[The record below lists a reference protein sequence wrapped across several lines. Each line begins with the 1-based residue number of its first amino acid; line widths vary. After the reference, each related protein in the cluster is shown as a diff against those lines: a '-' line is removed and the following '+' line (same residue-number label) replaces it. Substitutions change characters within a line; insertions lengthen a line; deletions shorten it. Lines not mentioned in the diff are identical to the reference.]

1 MKKINNLTSTLA
13 GEVDLNEVGGG
24 FLKANHQYYARY
36 VKEFAR
42 KMRKEMTDEEFIMWQ
57 QLKQQQL
64 GFKFRRQ
71 FAIDSK
77 YIADFVCLE
86 KRLIIEIDGGQHCE
100 NLNDKNRTLYLENL
114 NFRII
119 RFWNSDVYE
128 NLDGCVESILI
139 ELKEPLPDFSAKN
152 TALPQG
158 EGLSSLTSTLAGEV
172 VGTTGGG
179 SDSGNNKPIPQG
191 EGLNLLNN

>member
-1 MKKINNLTSTLA
+1 MEKISNLTYPLD
-13 GEVDLNEVGGG
+13 GREVVGTTGGG
-24 FLKANHQYYARY
+24 FLKANHQCYAPY
-36 VKEFAR
+36 IKEFAR

-86 KRLIIEIDGGQHCE
+86 KRLIIEIDGGQHCG

-119 RFWNSDVYE
+119 RFWNSDIYE
-128 NLDGCVESILI
+128 NLDGCVEIILN

-152 TALPQG
+152 AALPQG
-158 EGLSSLTSTLAGEV
+158 EGLSSLTSTHAGEV
-172 VGTTGGG
+172 VSTETGGG
-179 SDSGNNKPIPQG
+179 SITNNNI
-191 EGLNLLNN
+191 N